1 MRWKQGAYSSPGVYL
16 EEIGPGQAG
25 VLPTGVP
32 AFLGFPD
39 PTVPL
44 TDPDPYVP
52 KLITRWPEFEVQFG
66 VPWLMEV
73 DGEKRL
79 GSYLWYAVRGFFQNG
94 GERCYIALLA
104 APDPAALEDALER
117 IEPINDID
125 LVCFPDLFSAGVDLR
140 RWRPES
146 PKTGSLSPKQIG
158 DVQTTLVRH
167 CTSFGGRM
175 ALLDTL
181 PSSEFSRRSE
191 MKLGGE
197 CPWEYASRL
206 WSEVDGADGAI
217 YYPWVKVQ
225 SQDEN
230 GTIAVPPC
238 GHVAGVI
245 ARTDR
250 ERGVHKAPANEV
262 VRGVVDLDHLV
273 TTAEQDFLNPKGINC
288 IRSFPGRGIRIWG
301 ARTVSAHSEWRYV
314 NVRRIFLTAMRWLH
328 KYGWVVAFEPNTPR
342 LQRAVERELT
352 AYFNSQ
358 FRRGALKGRTPEE
371 AFYVRCRPEN
381 NPQSLGDEGKLL
393 TEIGLALSAP
403 LEFVVVR
410 LIFGATGVEIEGP
423 VAATQL
429 T

>member
-1 MRWKQGAYSSPGVYL
+1 
-16 EEIGPGQAG
+16 

-39 PTVPL
+39 PNIPL
-44 TDPDPYVP
+44 IEPDSFAPV
-52 KLITRWPEFEVQFG
+52 LITRWPEFEVQFG
-66 VPWLMEV
+66 GPWLMEV

-79 GSYLWYAVRGFFQNG
+79 ASYLWYAVRGFFQNG
-94 GERCYIALLA
+94 GERCYIVRLA
-104 APDPAALEDALER
+104 APEPAALLDGLES
-117 IEPINDID
+117 IGTIDDID
-125 LVCFPDLFSAGVDLR
+125 LVCFPDLFGAGVDLR
-140 RWRPES
+140 RWRKES
-146 PKTGSLSPKQIG
+146 NKTWSLSPQQVG
-158 DVQTTLVRH
+158 YVQTILVQH
-167 CTSFGGRM
+167 CISVGGRM
-175 ALLDTL
+175 AILDTL
-181 PSSEFSRRSE
+181 QSSEFSRHSGL
-191 MKLGGE
+191 KLAAE
-197 CPWEYASRL
+197 SPWEYASRL
-206 WSEVDGADGAI
+206 WSAVDGPDGAI
-217 YYPWVKVQ
+217 YYPWMKVQ
-225 SQDEN
+225 SRDED
-230 GTIAVPPC
+230 GLIAVPPC

-314 NVRRIFLTAMRWLH
+314 NVRRIFLTAMRWLN
-328 KYGWVVAFEPNTPR
+328 KYGWAVAFEPNTPR

-352 AYFNSQ
+352 AYLNSQ

-381 NPQSLGDEGKLL
+381 NPQSLRDEGKLL
-393 TEIGLALSAP
+393 TEVGLALSAP

-410 LIFGATGVEIEGP
+410 LIFGETGVEIDGP